1 MDGCEKKISK
11 PSCEEVRMRNSTYS
25 VLTTLCEA
33 KWWAG
38 IYFCVVG
45 IHVEKFWNIPQDMN
59 QGGQLSCRGG
69 EGTDEWMAGEQG
81 WGGDFPPCT
90 CFYLTA

>member
-11 PSCEEVRMRNSTYS
+11 PSCEEVKMRNNTYS

-45 IHVEKFWNIPQDMN
+45 IHVEKFWNIPQAMN
-59 QGGQLSCRGG
+59 QGG
-69 EGTDEWMAGEQG
+69 
-81 WGGDFPPCT
+81 
-90 CFYLTA
+90 